1 MQSSGK
7 QSSFFSSSG
16 IHRFS
21 HGGLLRQKKRGR
33 GERALSTI
41 EPLHAVFKIERLRLR
56 QKSLR
61 APQSFKLVLNII
73 EKFAKHFA
81 VKIEQLSVQNDH
93 IHLLIRTSR
102 RKHYHH
108 FFRVVAGQIAQS
120 FEKKGLLAALMTH
133 TPPARAG
140 KTDVDGGYAN
150 TSLWRYRPF
159 SRVVRGYK
167 TYKIVR
173 NYIQLNEKEAR
184 GEIKYQKKRLKG
196 LSTSEWQILWA

>member
-1 MQSSGK
+1 M
-7 QSSFFSSSG
+7 QSSFFKSSG
-16 IHRFS
+16 VYRFS

-33 GERALSTI
+33 GERALSTK

-108 FFRVVAGQIAQS
+108 FFRVVAAYSRQI
-120 FEKKGLLAALMTH
+120 
-133 TPPARAG
+133 
-140 KTDVDGGYAN
+140 
-150 TSLWRYRPF
+150 
-159 SRVVRGYK
+159 K

>member
-7 QSSFFSSSG
+7 QSSFFSSNG

-33 GERALSTI
+33 GERALSTK

-120 FEKKGLLAALMTH
+120 FEKNGLLAAVMTH
-133 TPPARAG
+133 TPPDRAS
-140 KTDVDGGYAN
+140 KTDVGGGYAN
-150 TSLWRYRPF
+150 TSLWKYRPF